1 MTQPMPGTDPGP
13 STQPSAR
20 SWIAVALAWTA
31 VGVPLLWGVY
41 VTLRK
46 AMKLFE

>member
-1 MTQPMPGTDPGP
+1 MTQPIRATDPGQ
-13 STQPSAR
+13 STKPPAR

-41 VTLRK
+41 VTLQK

>member
-1 MTQPMPGTDPGP
+1 MTQPVRGTDPEQ
-13 STQPSAR
+13 STQPSTR

-41 VTLRK
+41 VTLQK

>member
-1 MTQPMPGTDPGP
+1 MTQPVRGTDPEQ
-13 STQPSAR
+13 STQPSTR

-41 VTLRK
+41 VTLKK